1 MPRQADP
8 DLEARILKAARSL
21 CKRGGE
27 KSLTL
32 RAVAKAAGSNT
43 PAVYRRFKS
52 REEILRA
59 LLRRFQTE
67 LGEHLQR
74 YRSIEEMAEGYL
86 EWALT
91 HQHEFELFHTNVH
104 ELSRVGQG
112 SGRGRP
118 IRDSRPNVGLL
129 EKRLSEQ
136 LGGSPHDQTRL
147 ALAMWAAAN
156 GTIMLLLTR
165 AIPQGHEAELRS
177 AFRAMVQALIRGA
190 ATDFTN
196 N

>member
-8 DLEARILKAARSL
+8 DLEARILKAASGL

-43 PAVYRRFKS
+43 PAVYRRFKN

-74 YRSIEEMAEGYL
+74 CRSIEEMAEGYL
-86 EWALT
+86 EWALS
-91 HQHEFELFHTNVH
+91 HRHEFELFHANVH
-104 ELSRVGQG
+104 ELSRGQS
-112 SGRGRP
+112 SGRMRP

-129 EKRLSEQ
+129 EERLSER
-136 LGGSPHDQTRL
+136 LGGALEDHTRL

-177 AFRAMVQALIRGA
+177 AFRAMVQALIRGKA
-190 ATDFTN
+190 IDFTN
-196 N
+196 K